1 MSKTVKFNVGMTC
14 SGCSN
19 AVKKVLTKIDGVEEV
34 DTNLEAKV
42 VLVTCN
48 DNTDSEALLNALLKW
63 SAASGKAVSLAA

>member
-1 MSKTVKFNVGMTC
+1 MTC